1 MDVDIQLN
9 DFSPLDPV
17 RVGNVYPV
25 KGGRG
30 LRDKNM
36 QILIAMSEPT
46 QYGGISCFFLVVSK
60 DGKPVG
66 VNRYALHY
74 VEDLT
79 PIAFVDGL
87 EEMTLIM
94 RSL

>member
-1 MDVDIQLN
+1 MDIDIQIN

-25 KGGRG
+25 RGGRG
-30 LRDKNM
+30 LREKNM
-36 QILIAMSEPT
+36 QILIAMSEPK
-46 QYGGISCFFLVVSK
+46 QYEGVSCMFLVVSK
-60 DGKPVG
+60 EGKPVG

-74 VEDLT
+74 VEELT

-87 EEMTLIM
+87 EDMTLTM

>member
-1 MDVDIQLN
+1 MDIDVQIN
-9 DFSPLDPV
+9 EYSPSDPV

-30 LRDKNM
+30 IREKHM
-36 QILIAMSEPT
+36 QVLIAMTEPK
-46 QYGGISCFFLVVSK
+46 QYDGITCLFLVVSK
-60 DGKPVG
+60 EGKPVG

-74 VEDLT
+74 VEDLQ

-87 EEMTLIM
+87 EELTLTM